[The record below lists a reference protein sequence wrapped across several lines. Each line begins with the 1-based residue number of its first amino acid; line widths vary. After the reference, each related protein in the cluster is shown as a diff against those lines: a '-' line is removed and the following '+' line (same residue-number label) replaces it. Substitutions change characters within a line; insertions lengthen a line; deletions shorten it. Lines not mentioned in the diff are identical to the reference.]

1 MHIPALTLALT
12 AMALPSVA
20 VAAPTLTPPLA
31 KALSGR
37 TAGQP
42 SDCITLA
49 TQARSSV
56 IVDDTAIIYKESRR
70 RWWVNFPQGGKCS
83 ILRPNRALVTVTPST
98 RLCRMDL
105 VRVVDFRPAPFDYGS
120 CALGDFTPYSR

>member
-1 MHIPALTLALT
+1 MHRLTLVPALLAIVVSN
-12 AMALPSVA
+12 AA
-20 VAAPTLTPPLA
+20 VAAPALTPPLA

-37 TAGQP
+37 VAGPP
-42 SDCITLA
+42 SDCISLA
-49 TQARSSV
+49 TQGRSST

-83 ILRPNRALVTVTPST
+83 VIRPNRALVTVTPGT

-105 VRVVDFRPAPFDYGS
+105 VRIVDLRPAPFDYGA
-120 CALGDFTPYSR
+120 CALGEFTPYTR